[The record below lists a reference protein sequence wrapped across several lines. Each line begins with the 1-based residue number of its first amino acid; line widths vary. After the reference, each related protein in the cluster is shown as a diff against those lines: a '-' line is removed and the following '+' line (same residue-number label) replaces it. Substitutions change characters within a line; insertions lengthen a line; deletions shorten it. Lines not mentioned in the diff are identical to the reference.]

1 MFDDSAISGGDI
13 SMLVSTSGLSS
24 LWKYTPWLAADH
36 WSAICQFCRYSGTPH
51 IFGLAQRH
59 KMNQQVFYHQNHPPT
74 WGDVRIQ
81 DDRLYHFEKWNL
93 LNPPPPISGT
103 KTSRKLLILKLFP
116 TPFKLM
122 GSRNHR
128 LMFAQFYMSFY
139 HKNPKMNSWNPNSWR
154 FCFRWFS
161 FSGPF
166 FRFHAVHVPCLQPA
180 PPFAHLDDLS
190 DMLWWPQRCPGG
202 FQVPGLPVVFF
213 NKNKHLQKQINY
225 ILDLPEKKVKYVCPF
240 FWYRFFF
247 VGWNFGTIFYT
258 LGSRSRY
265 VQKHGKAWT
274 LSFPTFGLQVAFL
287 PFAAPQHRTS
297 GAKASEN
304 ELPSGLV
311 EKKILQ
317 SS

>member
-1 MFDDSAISGGDI
+1 MKIYPMTCCRPLERYMSI
-13 SMLVSTSGLSS
+13 LQVLRYSTHIWVGTKAQDESTGVLSS
-24 LWKYTPWLAADH
+24 KPSSNMRRCADPGWSVVPFWK
-36 WSAICQFCRYSGTPH
+36 
-51 IFGLAQRH
+51 
-59 KMNQQVFYHQNHPPT
+59 MEPT
-74 WGDVRIQ
+74 Q
-81 DDRLYHFEKWNL
+81 
-93 LNPPPPISGT
+93 PPPPISGT

-225 ILDLPEKKVKYVCPF
+225 ILDLPEKKSKICLPF
-240 FWYRFFF
+240 F
-247 VGWNFGTIFYT
+247 
-258 LGSRSRY
+258 
-265 VQKHGKAWT
+265 
-274 LSFPTFGLQVAFL
+274 
-287 PFAAPQHRTS
+287 
-297 GAKASEN
+297 
-304 ELPSGLV
+304 LV
-311 EKKILQ
+311 
-317 SS
+317 